1 MFPQKATATPTQR
14 SQCHSGSE
22 TEWDVRES
30 VTARATVR
38 LARARGG
45 GAFETLPGAT
55 ACWAWL
61 LTSTESGTHGL
72 DGAELMS
79 SAELAA
85 SVGAATSLVHRR
97 AAGVAAG
104 AFSER
109 ASPSSSVSASSNNDS
124 SSGNGGG
131 RGGERLRRS
140 VGVQSTRGTGSTT
153 PLHRAVGAHR
163 GCAWSALRAARAR
176 CWRCRRPTPPRPAAL

>member
-1 MFPQKATATPTQR
+1 LFIHYPSA
-14 SQCHSGSE
+14 
-22 TEWDVRES
+22 
-30 VTARATVR
+30 
-38 LARARGG
+38 GG

-153 PLHRAVGAHR
+153 PLHRAVRTVAVLGQRSVQLVLDA
-163 GCAWSALRAARAR
+163 GGVAARRLRGLQLSDHLHQAR
-176 CWRCRRPTPPRPAAL
+176 RAV